1 MKAVVL
7 SQALAAR
14 YGGAAVSEASL
25 CSNLQKR
32 CTTVVLCR
40 KGALDPAFVGGFG
53 LTGVKEVHP
62 FEVLR
67 LWRDPSHWLARTL
80 SDCDILHVN
89 GHWRWEN
96 ILIALWC
103 RRRGI
108 PYLLQPRG
116 MLWLGHRKV
125 ALKRLFNRLLGNRMV
140 RGAARLVAL
149 SRFEIEQWKPYGVTE
164 AQCVVQPNAVS
175 GIEPPAAERPYAAP
189 FFLYFGRLESRKN
202 LQFLISAFARYV
214 KDGGKAD
221 LLLVGPVERGYDR
234 ALARWARGLVV
245 EARVKILPPVYTGK
259 SDYLRHAIA
268 VVYPAV
274 GEPFGR
280 VPFEALAVGGV
291 PIVPI
296 ESGAAEYLRPFLANC
311 LYPIADADALTAC
324 LRAVERRGT
333 ELDAGL
339 AAAREWVRKELDW
352 KPVTERVLGVYRDVL
367 RDAEVLGG
375 VLHEG
380 EQLSQASALSTVSGF
395 E

>member
-1 MKAVVL
+1 MKVVVL

-32 CTTVVLCR
+32 CPTVVLCR
-40 KGALDPAFVGGFG
+40 KGHLDSAFVSGFG
-53 LTGVKEVHP
+53 LTDVKEVHP
-62 FEVLR
+62 FDVLR

-96 ILIALWC
+96 ILIAFWC
-103 RRRGI
+103 RRRRV

-125 ALKRLFNRLLGNRMV
+125 ALKRLFNRVLGNRMV
-140 RGAARLVAL
+140 HGAARLIAL
-149 SRFEIEQWKPYGVTE
+149 SQFEVEQWKPYGVSE
-164 AQCVVQPNAVS
+164 SRCVVQPNAVS
-175 GIEPPAAERPYAAP
+175 GLEPAGAERPYAAP
-189 FFLYFGRLESRKN
+189 FFLYVGRLESRKN
-202 LQFLISAFARYV
+202 LQFLITAFARYV

-234 ALARWARGLVV
+234 QLTQWAKRLSVTS
-245 EARVKILPPVYTGK
+245 RVKVLAPVYGSGK

-268 VVYPAV
+268 VIYPSV

-291 PIVPI
+291 PIVPV
-296 ESGAAEYLRPFLANC
+296 ESGAAEYLRPFLSMC
-311 LYPIADADALTAC
+311 LYPIEDADALTAC
-324 LRAVERRGT
+324 LRAVERRDS
-333 ELDAGL
+333 EALEAGL
-339 AAAREWVRKELDW
+339 VAARAWVRATLDW
-352 KPVTERVLGVYRDVL
+352 TPIADRVHKIYEAVVEESLAHGEGVARGRDLV
-367 RDAEVLGG
+367 EVW
-375 VLHEG
+375 EP
-380 EQLSQASALSTVSGF
+380 
-395 E
+395 